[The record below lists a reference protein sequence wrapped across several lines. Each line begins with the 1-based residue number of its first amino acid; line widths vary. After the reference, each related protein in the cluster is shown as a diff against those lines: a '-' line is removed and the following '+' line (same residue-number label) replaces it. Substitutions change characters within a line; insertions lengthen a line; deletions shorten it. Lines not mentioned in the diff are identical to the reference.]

1 LHIATALDA
10 SRLLGELESR
20 NRDLTEAL
28 EQHTATSEILRVIS
42 SSPTDLQRLLDAV
55 AQRAAHLCDA
65 NDVVIVR
72 VEGDVS
78 KLAAHHGTLVT
89 IASGEPMPIQRDL
102 VSGRAI
108 IDRRIVHIPDV
119 LREPDSEFA
128 GAKAYAARFGYRTNL
143 AVPMLREGNAI
154 GALILRRVDVRPFSD
169 KQIELLK
176 MFADQAVIA
185 VENARLFTELHERLE
200 QQTATSEILRVISQ
214 SQPDVQ
220 PVFEA
225 IAANARNLCDANTG
239 LVYRF
244 DDELIHIAAVNSV
257 SSETVAALHRTFPMP
272 PGRGGAVARSILTRA
287 VVYVRDVQDDP
298 EYRLPDL
305 IQAFELR
312 SVVSVPMLRH
322 GSPIGAICVTGVEPA
337 MFTERQVAMLQ
348 AFADHAVIAIENTRL
363 FNELQERLTATGD
376 ILRVISQSQRDVQP
390 VFDAIAASARKL
402 CRSTSGWV
410 HTFDGKLINVAAA
423 EGLSREGLEFVR
435 RMYPMP
441 PNRGGGP
448 ARAILSRAVCY
459 IPDIRKDPE
468 YRLQAV
474 AHSAGFLC
482 VLAVPMLRQGC
493 PIGTV
498 AVAGAEPGMFT
509 QRQIAMLQTFAD
521 QAVIAIENT
530 RLFNELQARTEE
542 LARSV
547 ERLRSLSEVSQA
559 VNSTLDIEQVL
570 NTIVIRAVQLSS
582 SDAGLVYELD
592 EDGHLQ
598 PRASHGLPPE
608 VATELVG
615 RPLTLAES
623 VVGRA
628 AAARD
633 IVQIPDVLD
642 DRDYGERARRTLVD
656 RAGFRA
662 VLAVPLLSEGQL
674 VGGLAVSR
682 KAPGSFAPEVVDVL
696 QTFAAQSTLAIQNAR
711 LFREIERK
719 SRELEA
725 ASRHKSEFLANM
737 SHELR
742 TPLNAIIGFSEVL
755 QEQMF
760 GDLNEKQADYMGD
773 IHSSGHHLLSLINDI
788 LDLSKIEAGHMDLS
802 LDEFDVPAVLENAVT
817 LVKERAAR
825 HGVKLELEVDDG
837 LGCFYADERK
847 FKQILLNLLSNAV
860 KFTPAGG
867 RVKLRAEQ
875 ANDELLVSVID
886 NGIGISADDQDLIFE
901 EFRQVATKDRSRPEG
916 TGLGLA
922 LTKRFVEM
930 HGGRIWVRSEVG
942 KGSTFAFTLPCSLKP
957 NVR

>member
-1 LHIATALDA
+1 
-10 SRLLGELESR
+10 
-20 NRDLTEAL
+20 
-28 EQHTATSEILRVIS
+28 
-42 SSPTDLQRLLDAV
+42 
-55 AQRAAHLCDA
+55 
-65 NDVVIVR
+65 
-72 VEGDVS
+72 
-78 KLAAHHGTLVT
+78 
-89 IASGEPMPIQRDL
+89 M
-102 VSGRAI
+102 
-108 IDRRIVHIPDV
+108 
-119 LREPDSEFA
+119 
-128 GAKAYAARFGYRTNL
+128 
-143 AVPMLREGNAI
+143 
-154 GALILRRVDVRPFSD
+154 
-169 KQIELLK
+169 
-176 MFADQAVIA
+176 
-185 VENARLFTELHERLE
+185 
-200 QQTATSEILRVISQ
+200 
-214 SQPDVQ
+214 
-220 PVFEA
+220 
-225 IAANARNLCDANTG
+225 
-239 LVYRF
+239 
-244 DDELIHIAAVNSV
+244 
-257 SSETVAALHRTFPMP
+257 
-272 PGRGGAVARSILTRA
+272 
-287 VVYVRDVQDDP
+287 
-298 EYRLPDL
+298 
-305 IQAFELR
+305 
-312 SVVSVPMLRH
+312 
-322 GSPIGAICVTGVEPA
+322 
-337 MFTERQVAMLQ
+337 
-348 AFADHAVIAIENTRL
+348 IAIENTRL
-363 FNELQERLTATGD
+363 FRELE
-376 ILRVISQSQRDVQP
+376 
-390 VFDAIAASARKL
+390 
-402 CRSTSGWV
+402 
-410 HTFDGKLINVAAA
+410 
-423 EGLSREGLEFVR
+423 SRT
-435 RMYPMP
+435 
-441 PNRGGGP
+441 
-448 ARAILSRAVCY
+448 
-459 IPDIRKDPE
+459 K
-468 YRLQAV
+468 
-474 AHSAGFLC
+474 
-482 VLAVPMLRQGC
+482 
-493 PIGTV
+493 
-498 AVAGAEPGMFT
+498 
-509 QRQIAMLQTFAD
+509 
-521 QAVIAIENT
+521 
-530 RLFNELQARTEE
+530 E
-542 LARSV
+542 LAGSV
-547 ERLRSLSEVSQA
+547 ERLRSLAQVSQA
-559 VNSTLDIEQVL
+559 VNSTLDIDQVL
-570 NTIVIRAVQLSS
+570 NTIVARAVQLSF

-592 EDGHLQ
+592 QHGRLQ
-598 PRASHGLPPE
+598 PRATHGIPAD
-608 VATELVG
+608 VTGELAG
-615 RPLTLAES
+615 KPLTLGES

-628 AAARD
+628 AAVRD
-633 IVQIPDVLD
+633 TVQIPDVSD
-642 DRDYGERARRTLVD
+642 DRDYEGRARATLVD

-674 VGGLAVSR
+674 IGGLAVSR
-682 KAPGSFAPEVVDVL
+682 KAPGSYAAEVVDVL